1 MVGMSAPTLPAF
13 PEQPQGNSLSCDQV
27 TCWERGEKGEGNR
40 RPPLLGVT
48 TSLRI
53 ASTKRFQNPGR
64 RVAGGRLGPI
74 MAIMSRPRRGLPKAA
89 RHSNS
94 TSWFAQAN
102 SSQRSQ
108 SSSVIVR
115 ANNWNSIRHVF
126 QIPSS
131 TYHHP
136 HVTSPC
142 LGARGEGFIGGAGK
156 GVSQASGA
164 AKSNW
169 SVSESVERPI
179 RTREIHRI
187 APPRSETRISPKGGK
202 QIPVTS
208 FAP

>member
-1 MVGMSAPTLPAF
+1 
-13 PEQPQGNSLSCDQV
+13 
-27 TCWERGEKGEGNR
+27 
-40 RPPLLGVT
+40 VT

-53 ASTKRFQNPGR
+53 ALTKRFQNPGR
-64 RVAGGRLGPI
+64 RVAGGRLGI

-108 SSSVIVR
+108 FILCHRPRKQLEFYSTRLPRSL
-115 ANNWNSIRHVF
+115 
-126 QIPSS
+126 IPSS

-164 AKSNW
+164 VKSNW

-179 RTREIHRI
+179 RNKGDSSHCSASIRDPDFAQGRQTDTSHILCPLI
-187 APPRSETRISPKGGK
+187 SWNRS
-202 QIPVTS
+202 
-208 FAP
+208 